1 MRWLRTVP
9 PGSRMVLAALAL
21 ILLAYWVYGQ
31 TLFSP
36 GPLSTRSRGSRELG
50 GVRTHADLTHRCSVC
65 HPGITS
71 SQRMGNLCMDCHTD
85 VRQQIEAGDSVHGRI
100 ENVLTCRACH
110 TEHRGSEAPLTVI
123 AHIDHART
131 GFPLTGGHEKIACA
145 SCHKDNV
152 FKETPK
158 SCVFCHTEPAVHRSK
173 FGTDCATCHTTATWK
188 GGRLTQEFH
197 TFPLTG
203 GHEKIA
209 CASCHKDNV
218 FKETPQSCVSCHAEP
233 AVHRSKFGTDCATCH
248 TTATWK
254 GGRLTQEF
262 HTFPLLHGKRNR
274 DGQCSLCHLEPNTYR
289 TYSCFGCH
297 EHDRGKM
304 ERKHREER
312 VKDISKC
319 VDCHPTGREHR
330 NSPPKKSELLTQR
343 APSVATGK
351 ALMESHEDAPP
362 VELDL
367 QDIRTKAALL
377 AFLRSP

>member
-1 MRWLRTVP
+1 
-9 PGSRMVLAALAL
+9 MVLAALAL
-21 ILLAYWVYGQ
+21 ILLAYWAYGQ

-50 GVRTHADLTHRCSVC
+50 GVRTHADLTHRCSAC

-110 TEHRGSEAPLTVI
+110 TEHRGSEVPLTVI

-158 SCVFCHTEPAVHRSK
+158 
-173 FGTDCATCHTTATWK
+173 
-188 GGRLTQEFH
+188 
-197 TFPLTG
+197 
-203 GHEKIA
+203 
-209 CASCHKDNV
+209 
-218 FKETPQSCVSCHAEP
+218 SCVSCHAEP

-312 VKDISKC
+312 VTDISKC

-330 NSPPKKSELLTQR
+330 NSPLKKSELLTQR

>member
-21 ILLAYWVYGQ
+21 IVLAYWAYGQ

-50 GVRTHADLTHRCSVC
+50 GVRTHADLTHRCSAC

-110 TEHRGSEAPLTVI
+110 TEHRGSEVPLTVI

-131 GFPLTGGHEKIACA
+131 G
-145 SCHKDNV
+145 
-152 FKETPK
+152 
-158 SCVFCHTEPAVHRSK
+158 
-173 FGTDCATCHTTATWK
+173 
-188 GGRLTQEFH
+188 
-197 TFPLTG
+197 FPLTG

-262 HTFPLLHGKRNR
+262 HTFPLTGGHEKIA
-274 DGQCSLCHLEPNTYR
+274 CASCH
-289 TYSCFGCH
+289 
-297 EHDRGKM
+297 
-304 ERKHREER
+304 
-312 VKDISKC
+312 KD
-319 VDCHPTGREHR
+319 
-330 NSPPKKSELLTQR
+330 
-343 APSVATGK
+343 
-351 ALMESHEDAPP
+351 
-362 VELDL
+362 
-367 QDIRTKAALL
+367 
-377 AFLRSP
+377 